1 MDLPEA
7 RESSS
12 VSTPAPT
19 PRASNERICGPSN
32 GTSRSATP
40 RGFQR
45 VREAYQL
52 CRSFPVMVAPS
63 EAVPTL
69 VARDV
74 HAQPAGDE
82 ASKPVRR
89 RADRARA
96 GRCGRAYTGVAC
108 APSSCAMPSRWLSRR
123 RRPSL
128 ALWGD
133 EPQGEP
139 APAFEHSGDG
149 APRAPVDVPAPEPP
163 DPEREAERQR
173 TFLVVE
179 QWLEVLEGVERLG
192 PLREALEKDRDDSWR
207 SGSGSSTSYSRS
219 GASTRPSG

>member
-7 RESSS
+7 RELLGVDAGTDAKSIK
-12 VSTPAPT
+12 
-19 PRASNERICGPSN
+19 RAYLRAVKRHKPERDPE
-32 GTSRSATP
+32 
-40 RGFQR
+40 GFQR

-52 CRSFPVMVAPS
+52 CRSFAVTVAPS
-63 EAVPTL
+63 EAVPSS

-82 ASKPVRR
+82 ASKPSAAAPIVPEPDAAGGPTPASP
-89 RADRARA
+89 ADVELRDAQP
-96 GRCGRAYTGVAC
+96 VAF
-108 APSSCAMPSRWLSRR
+108 APTAPE
-123 RRPSL
+123 PGSL
-128 ALWGD
+128 GD
-133 EPQGEP
+133 EPEGEP

-149 APRAPVDVPAPEPP
+149 APRALVDVPAPEPP

-173 TFLVVE
+173 TFLIWSSGSRFSRAWSV
-179 QWLEVLEGVERLG
+179 WGRFG
-192 PLREALEKDRDDSWR
+192 KRWKRIRTIWR